1 MLAKP
6 TLWIESTTWLRG
18 TTSTAGLACGT
29 GPPREALRDWNRTMT
44 TVVSRMSLT
53 ARQEKP
59 PRPPHNAAHRSSQ
72 QARPNAEERA
82 RVRRALIT
90 ALAIGQESSTARGVG
105 MAASEYD
112 SHGWGPLA

>member
-72 QARPNAEERA
+72 QARPQRGRA
-82 RVRRALIT
+82 SA
-90 ALAIGQESSTARGVG
+90 GQARTDHSTSHWTGILDSQGRGDG
-105 MAASEYD
+105 
-112 SHGWGPLA
+112 GQ